1 LLSLPFSSTTILT
14 RNVFT
19 KPSAKTIS
27 EQPEYDPSLPASAT
41 QHSDHLAFYTGRQD
55 HGSAGPTGAAYRDA
69 AGWYVSDSATT
80 TQGKA
85 SDTAEAVKD
94 TAARATQTVAD
105 TARAAG
111 EKASQ
116 AATATKDAAVDVRS
130 FALDPP

>member
-1 LLSLPFSSTTILT
+1 MITCPESFTNERLGSST
-14 RNVFT
+14 
-19 KPSAKTIS
+19 A
-27 EQPEYDPSLPASAT
+27 
-41 QHSDHLAFYTGRQD
+41 GR
-55 HGSAGPTGAAYRDA
+55 
-69 AGWYVSDSATT
+69 YVSDSAAT

-130 FALDPP
+130 FALDTP